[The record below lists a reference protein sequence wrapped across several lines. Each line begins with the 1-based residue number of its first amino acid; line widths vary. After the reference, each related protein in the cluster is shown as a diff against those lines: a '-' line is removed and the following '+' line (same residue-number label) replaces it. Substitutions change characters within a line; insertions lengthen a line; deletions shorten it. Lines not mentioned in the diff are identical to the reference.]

1 MRCLRRHCYKMFS
14 IYVIRV
20 ARFTPWPVLPR
31 LPLCMYVC
39 LYACMHVCTY
49 ACMHVYVCMY
59 VCMHACM
66 CVCMHVYMYVCM
78 YTCMYVC
85 MHVCMYSCMYVCIW
99 FVMCVSLVS
108 CYPGR
113 AHVTRGTG
121 RYMIYVWVRLLC
133 ISVTW
138 LSCLSGPVSCD
149 PG

>member
-1 MRCLRRHCYKMFS
+1 M
-14 IYVIRV
+14 
-20 ARFTPWPVLPR
+20 ARFTPISPMYVCMYACMHA
-31 LPLCMYVC
+31 CMYVC
-39 LYACMHVCTY
+39 MYACMHVRMYVCMYACMHVCIH
-49 ACMHVYVCMY
+49 ACIYECMY
-59 VCMHACM
+59 A
-66 CVCMHVYMYVCM
+66 
-78 YTCMYVC
+78 CMYVC

-99 FVMCVSLVS
+99 FVMCVSFVS

-133 ISVTW
+133 VSVTW